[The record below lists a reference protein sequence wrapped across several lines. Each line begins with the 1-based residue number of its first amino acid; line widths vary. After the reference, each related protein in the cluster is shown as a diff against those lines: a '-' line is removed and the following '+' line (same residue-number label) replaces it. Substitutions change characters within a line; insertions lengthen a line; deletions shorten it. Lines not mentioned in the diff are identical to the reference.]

1 MSEIPIETPYGPP
14 SASPV
19 VGELAGR
26 RIAFIPRHGLHHE
39 IPAHKVNYRANLW
52 AMKELGVE
60 RVIAPCAVGSLRREV
75 EPGTFVVCDQ
85 VVDRTTGRADTFYD
99 GPESVHVSFADPYC
113 EVMRD
118 VITARGRDLKIA
130 MRETG
135 TVCVIQGPRFSSRAE
150 SAWFREAGWTVVS
163 MTQYPES
170 ILARELELCYANIS
184 LVTDYDSGVDGIA
197 PVTAD
202 EVFRVFGENLTRL
215 RELLFSV
222 IPSLP
227 TTTRA
232 CPCASA
238 LAAAKLEA

>member
-1 MSEIPIETPYGPP
+1 M
-14 SASPV
+14 
-19 VGELAGR
+19 
-26 RIAFIPRHGLHHE
+26 
-39 IPAHKVNYRANLW
+39 NYRANLW

-60 RVIAPCAVGSLRREV
+60 RVLGPCAVGSLQREIT
-75 EPGTFVVCDQ
+75 PGSFVICDQ
-85 VVDRTTGRADTFYD
+85 VVDRTRGRADTFYD
-99 GPESVHVSFADPYC
+99 GPETVHVSFADPYC
-113 EVMRD
+113 DVMRE
-118 VITARGRDLKIA
+118 VITTRGRDLQIP

-150 SAWFREAGWTVVS
+150 SAWFRAAGWSVVS

-202 EVFRVFGENLTRL
+202 EVFRVFGENLTKL

-227 TTTRA
+227 STARDCA
-232 CPCASA
+232 CATA
-238 LAAAKLEA
+238 LASAKLEA